1 MTTMVAQE
9 APTLIDAV
17 IDEVEDIAEGIVSL
31 VLRRPDGQ
39 EFPHW
44 TPGSH
49 IDLHLGNGLT
59 RQYSLWSPVDDLT
72 QLRVGVLR
80 TLDSRG
86 GSEWIH
92 DNLRSGDQISISAP
106 RNNFPL
112 VDSRKYM
119 FIARGIGITPLI
131 SMIQQVEEQ
140 GREWQLYYGGRSRA
154 SMALAKQL
162 EEEYGT
168 DKVHIFD
175 EDVRGRLDLETV
187 LAMPRA
193 HMLVYACGPSGML
206 KIIEDFCMGWPP
218 GTLHTERF
226 VADSLGAA
234 GNPDPFTVELARSGK
249 SLTVPPE
256 KSILE
261 VMEENGTRVLSSCRA
276 GLCGTCETRI
286 IAGEAEHRDAALT
299 QEDKDS
305 GDVMMVCVSRAAAG
319 CNRLVLD
326 L

>member
-1 MTTMVAQE
+1 MT
-9 APTLIDAV
+9 PTATEETPELIDV
-17 IDEVEDIAEGIVSL
+17 VVDEVADIAEGVLSL
-31 VLRRPDGQ
+31 VLRRRDGQ

-49 IDLHLGNGLT
+49 IDLHLGNGLI
-59 RQYSLWSPVDDLT
+59 RQYSLWSPMDDLT

-92 DNLRSGDQISISAP
+92 DNLRAGERLSISAP

-119 FIARGIGITPLI
+119 FVAGGIGITPLV

-154 SMALAKQL
+154 SMALVEQL
-162 EEEYGT
+162 EEQYGT
-168 DKVHIFD
+168 EKVHIFD
-175 EDVRGRLDLETV
+175 EDGRGRLDLESI
-187 LAMPRA
+187 LALPRA
-193 HMLVYACGPSGML
+193 HMLIYACGPGGML
-206 KIIEDFCMGWPP
+206 EAIEDFCMGWPP
-218 GTLHTERF
+218 GSLHTERF
-226 VADSLGAA
+226 VAGTLGAA
-234 GNPDPFTVELARSGK
+234 GNQDPFSVELARSGK
-249 SLTVPPE
+249 EFTVPPE

-286 IAGEAEHRDAALT
+286 ISGEVEHRDAALT
-299 QEDKDS
+299 QEDKDA